1 MNGDGSVPYL
11 KFYFILSFTT
21 SDFQVRIRRKILYEK
36 NMNLAEC
43 DSTAGYTKSILCHA
57 VKSSLCNLHAL
68 DTMS

>member
-1 MNGDGSVPYL
+1 MEAYHTLNSTL
-11 KFYFILSFTT
+11 FCLLLQAISKSEIE
-21 SDFQVRIRRKILYEK
+21 RKILSEK